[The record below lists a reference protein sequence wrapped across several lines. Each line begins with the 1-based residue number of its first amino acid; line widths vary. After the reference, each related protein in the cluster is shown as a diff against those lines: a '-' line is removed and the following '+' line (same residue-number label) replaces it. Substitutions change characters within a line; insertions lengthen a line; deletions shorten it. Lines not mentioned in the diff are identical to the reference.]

1 MPYLMSGGVR
11 AALTSSS
18 PPLARGGLA
27 HRPGLEDEVKEHVQR
42 VSTDKA
48 DVLMEE
54 GAGCRRAVGGICC
67 WEHGFCCSA
76 IRDGFQGLFHLFLCV

>member
-1 MPYLMSGGVR
+1 MPHLMSGGVR

-18 PPLARGGLA
+18 PSLEAEDLARGGLA

-48 DVLMEE
+48 DVLME
-54 GAGCRRAVGGICC
+54 
-67 WEHGFCCSA
+67 
-76 IRDGFQGLFHLFLCV
+76 